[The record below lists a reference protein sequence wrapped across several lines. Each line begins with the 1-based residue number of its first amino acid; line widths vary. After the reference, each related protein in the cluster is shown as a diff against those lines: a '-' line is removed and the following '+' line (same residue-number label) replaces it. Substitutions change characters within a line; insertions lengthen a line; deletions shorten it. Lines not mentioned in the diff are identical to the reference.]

1 VSDDDPGTPDHP
13 TGSAAPDRS
22 PDAGTDNGSGRSPEA
37 SPDTGGSTVSP
48 GAGAGA
54 AMSPGAGLPTGVG
67 AGAGGDGVPG
77 GSAVVVALRE
87 LAPPRHA
94 ADFWPDLDRRLADE
108 PQLRLAPRAAIRPI
122 TQPPPVI
129 DDSSLAGRLKG
140 DPSPPPRRRTARTL
154 VATAVVVLVALVVL
168 SILQRPEDGLTTG
181 PDGTSETTGGRTPTS
196 DPPAEEDE
204 PVETTA
210 PVAVPPGTIDPAAPL
225 EPGGV
230 GPLRVGMRLGDL
242 QAAGVV
248 LQVDQETF
256 DGSGGSCYDAQ
267 VRGALDLELRFRP
280 PEGEGGVDDPA
291 QGVLASI
298 AIESAR
304 PTVRTSNTGLG
315 LGVPQDQVLAT
326 YAGNLDERSHPFASG
341 GSILR
346 ADNGDATGISYR
358 TDGQTVIGVAVGYM
372 DVIRFINQCE

>member
-1 VSDDDPGTPDHP
+1 MTGDDDPGTPDILAGP
-13 TGSAAPDRS
+13 GAPGRS
-22 PDAGTDNGSGRSPEA
+22 HEAGTDAAPGGPPE
-37 SPDTGGSTVSP
+37 PSP
-48 GAGAGA
+48 GMGDSTGADTAAGA
-54 AMSPGAGLPTGVG
+54 ATDI
-67 AGAGGDGVPG
+67 GAGGDGAPG
-77 GSAVVVALRE
+77 GSAVAVALRE

-94 ADFWPDLDRRLADE
+94 GEFWPDLDRRLADE

-140 DPSPPPRRRTARTL
+140 DPSPPPRRRTGRTL
-154 VATAVVVLVALVVL
+154 VGAFVVVFVALVVL
-168 SILQRPEDGLTTG
+168 TILQRPEDGLTTG
-181 PDGTSETTGGRTPTS
+181 SDGAPVTTGGRTPTTE
-196 DPPAEEDE
+196 PPAGEEE

-210 PVAVPPGTIDPAAPL
+210 PVAVPPGTIDPAAQL

-230 GPLRVGMRLGDL
+230 GPVRVGMRLADL
-242 QAAGVV
+242 QAAGFV

-326 YAGNLDERSHPFASG
+326 YAGNLDERAHPFASG